1 MEGLRSAPGPRE
13 RCASGTQT
21 RPPVLPAPP
30 PPLGSPISS
39 LLAFALFVPRRCLG
53 ALAGK
58 PSQEK
63 ERAGRSRCWG
73 WGVGKR
79 GQETRALCWLAEVAS
94 SAAGT
99 DEDLVQAPTRS
110 RPLQGCLGSQSG
122 RGEQGGTG
130 AWPQR
135 PYLAS
140 PAAPDTCSQNLPREP
155 GSPSPCVPP
164 PRGRPP
170 RPARPR
176 PRPSLP
182 AAVPRARARARA
194 GQTRG
199 ALQSSKGA
207 GRRAA
212 AAPRPRGPRPRAPPC
227 GDELPGASSSWRA
240 GCRRLPAGLFLSS
253 ESGDA
258 AAGDSRAPAGG
269 PRAQALPPSV
279 GGGRGARAGRC
290 ERPASPC
297 AAPQAGWGVHG
308 CARLDAQT
316 DRLTD

>member
-1 MEGLRSAPGPRE
+1 MPRARMRTWFKPPPAAGPCKAVSALKVAVGSREGQVPGPSAPTWHLLRLPTPVRRTCPENLGRHHPASRPHVEGPRDP
-13 RCASGTQT
+13 RG
-21 RPPVLPAPP
+21 RDPAPP
-30 PPLGSPISS
+30 CQLRSP
-39 LLAFALFVPRRCLG
+39 
-53 ALAGK
+53 
-58 PSQEK
+58 E
-63 ERAGRSRCWG
+63 
-73 WGVGKR
+73 
-79 GQETRALCWLAEVAS
+79 
-94 SAAGT
+94 
-99 DEDLVQAPTRS
+99 
-110 RPLQGCLGSQSG
+110 
-122 RGEQGGTG
+122 
-130 AWPQR
+130 
-135 PYLAS
+135 
-140 PAAPDTCSQNLPREP
+140 
-155 GSPSPCVPP
+155 
-164 PRGRPP
+164 
-170 RPARPR
+170 
-176 PRPSLP
+176 
-182 AAVPRARARARA
+182 PRAPA